1 MLVDGFSAGPT
12 DTNCYIVAPGPGQE
26 CVVIDPGIGA
36 DDDVDARLR
45 EHRLKPVAVILT
57 HGHFDHTFSVVPVC
71 GARDIPA
78 YIHPA
83 DRGQLTDPWSPVGL
97 PKGIPLFGRLQW
109 TEPDD
114 VRELSG
120 GQVLDLAGVRL
131 RVDLAPG
138 HTPGSVTFATT
149 EPVELRRG
157 EPTPVLFSG
166 DLIFAGSVGRTD
178 FPGGSYA
185 ALLESLA
192 RVVLPLPDDT
202 IVLSGHGPATYV
214 GHERAANPFLAE
226 AVPHPSGPAR
236 YGLDRSGPARY
247 GP

>member
-1 MLVDGFSAGPT
+1 VLVDGFSAGPT

-114 VRELSG
+114 VRELSD

-236 YGLDRSGPARY
+236 YGPTSGPRT
-247 GP
+247 GL

>member
-120 GQVLDLAGVRL
+120 GQVLDL
-131 RVDLAPG
+131 
-138 HTPGSVTFATT
+138 
-149 EPVELRRG
+149 
-157 EPTPVLFSG
+157 
-166 DLIFAGSVGRTD
+166 GR
-178 FPGGSYA
+178 
-185 ALLESLA
+185 
-192 RVVLPLPDDT
+192 
-202 IVLSGHGPATYV
+202 GPAAGRPCAGPHARFGDVRHDGAGGTQA
-214 GHERAANPFLAE
+214 GRADPG
-226 AVPHPSGPAR
+226 AVLR
-236 YGLDRSGPARY
+236 
-247 GP
+247 